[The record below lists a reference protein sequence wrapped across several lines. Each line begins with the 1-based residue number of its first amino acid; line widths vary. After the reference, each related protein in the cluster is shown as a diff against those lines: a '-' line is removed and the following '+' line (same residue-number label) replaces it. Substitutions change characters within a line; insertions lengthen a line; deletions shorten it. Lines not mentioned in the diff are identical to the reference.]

1 MGWLQR
7 LFGDDKPQAAR
18 VADMRDVN
26 FQPTV
31 DADEDHPPEQVGLEG
46 DPDQN
51 GLAKRVALALD
62 QDNQIQDIPTLY
74 IEQNNSTVLFK
85 GTVPDQMTLT
95 KVITIAQ
102 GVEGATEVNADEVS
116 IAH

>member
-1 MGWLQR
+1 MAWLER
-7 LFGDDKPQAAR
+7 LFGEDKPQAAR
-18 VADMRDVN
+18 VADIRDVH

-31 DADEDHPPEQVGLEG
+31 DADEAHPPQQVGLEG
-46 DPDQN
+46 ETDEQ

-62 QDNQIQDIPTLY
+62 QDNQLQDIPTLY

-85 GTVPDQMTLT
+85 GTVPDQITLT

-116 IAH
+116 ISQ